1 MKNETNNHTTE
12 LVCILDRSGSMAGFE
27 SDTVG
32 GFNATLERQRATEG
46 TVLVSTVLFDN
57 DSEVLHDRVDI
68 RELRPMT
75 EADFTVR
82 GCTALYD
89 AVGGAIRHIR
99 NVHKYA
105 RPEDV
110 PAHTVFMIMTDGM
123 ENASREFSA
132 SRVKAMIEEQKTRG
146 WEFIFLAANIDAI
159 SAAETIGIRRERAAN
174 VRQSK
179 DGYRR
184 CYEAVSKFVTMS
196 RCEASPLAASDE
208 AWKEALAED
217 DGV

>member
-1 MKNETNNHTTE
+1 
-12 LVCILDRSGSMAGFE
+12 
-27 SDTVG
+27 
-32 GFNATLERQRATEG
+32 
-46 TVLVSTVLFDN
+46 
-57 DSEVLHDRVDI
+57 
-68 RELRPMT
+68 MT

-159 SAAETIGIRRERAAN
+159 RAAETIGIRRERAAN

-196 RCEASPLAASDE
+196 RREASPLAASDE